1 MKKVLIG
8 FALLL
13 ALAGCNRQENEEQT
27 TSKSTTEA
35 TSEVSKETSTT
46 QSQSAS
52 TSEKIVA
59 STTQSTSKTEET
71 STSSSVEDEQA
82 RKLAEYNNLPEQV
95 KVFLATTTVDD
106 RAKYDLDPEVKPPT
120 FIDYIQ
126 YNFDGDYLIVNLTSG
141 VGIGHPVYLINY
153 DDEFIYPVDGFVI
166 VDQSAEA
173 VYETA
178 PVDPTPVSKI
188 DLLDYYQANPQ
199 YFDTSIDQIQ
209 VYDDF
214 TLNSFNKSINK
225 IN

>member
-13 ALAGCNRQENEEQT
+13 ALAGCNRQENAEQT
-27 TSKSTTEA
+27 TSKSTEA
-35 TSEVSKETSTT
+35 TSEGRKETSTT
-46 QSQSAS
+46 QSQRIS
-52 TSEKIVA
+52 TSDNSEA
-59 STTQSTSKTEET
+59 TTTQSTAKTEET
-71 STSSSVEDEQA
+71 SASSSAENEHA

-141 VGIGHPVYLINY
+141 IGIGHPVYLLDY
-153 DDEFIYPVDGFVI
+153 DDEFIYPVDGFAI

-173 VYETA
+173 VYEAA

-199 YFDTSIDQIQ
+199 YFDASIDQILRS
-209 VYDDF
+209 DNF
-214 TLNSFNKSINK
+214 TLHSFNENKNK